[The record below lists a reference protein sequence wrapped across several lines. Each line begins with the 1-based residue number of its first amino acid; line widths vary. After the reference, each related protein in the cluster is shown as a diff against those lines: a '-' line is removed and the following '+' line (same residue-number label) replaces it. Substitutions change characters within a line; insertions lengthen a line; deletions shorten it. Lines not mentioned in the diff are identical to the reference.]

1 MKGVVFTVSK
11 NRQFKNPLKA
21 LREID
26 YKAYLNQYGLATFF
40 VITVFIGVFL
50 GAFRAKGADSDL
62 ALGLDFLFTTNLQSR
77 LSQSVFETF
86 CSCFFSNFLFLFAV
100 FLCGLAPWGMAVIPM
115 ITTFKGF
122 GVGLCAG
129 YLYSAYGL
137 KGIGFY
143 MLVLLLGIFIF
154 TVALIVQSQNS
165 FKLSKRIFKEL
176 FFFKRN
182 NNTLVITSD
191 YKTVEKGINED
202 LRLYLL
208 YSGYMLIMSAG
219 AAFADTVLWCFF
231 APIFNF

>member
-1 MKGVVFTVSK
+1 MKGIVFTVSK
-11 NRQFKNPLKA
+11 NRQYKNPFKA
-21 LREID
+21 IKEID
-26 YKAYLNQYGLATFF
+26 YKAYFHQYGLASFF

-50 GAFRAKGADSDL
+50 GAFKAKGADSDL

-77 LSQSVFETF
+77 LSQSIFETF
-86 CSCFFSNFLFLFAV
+86 CACFFSDFLFLFAV

-182 NNTLVITSD
+182 NTTQIIIPN
-191 YKTVEKGINED
+191 YKTVEKTIGED
-202 LRLYLL
+202 IRLYLL
-208 YSGYMLIMSAG
+208 YSGYMLIMSAC

>member
-1 MKGVVFTVSK
+1 MKGIVFTVSK
-11 NRQFKNPLKA
+11 NRQYKNPFKA
-21 LREID
+21 IKEID
-26 YKAYLNQYGLATFF
+26 YKDYFHQYGLASFF
-40 VITVFIGVFL
+40 VITVFLGVFF
-50 GAFRAKGADSDL
+50 GAFKAKGADSDL
-62 ALGLDFLFTTNLQSR
+62 ALGLDFLFTTNLQAR

-86 CSCFFSNFLFLFAV
+86 CACFFSDFLFLFAV

-182 NNTLVITSD
+182 NNALVITSE
-191 YKTVEKGINED
+191 YKTVQKGINED

-208 YSGYMLIMSAG
+208 YSGYMLIMSAC